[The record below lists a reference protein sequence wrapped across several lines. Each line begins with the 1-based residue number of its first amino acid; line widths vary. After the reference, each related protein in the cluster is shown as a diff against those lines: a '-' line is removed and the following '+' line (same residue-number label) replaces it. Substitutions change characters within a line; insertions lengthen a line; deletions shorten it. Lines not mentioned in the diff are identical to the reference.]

1 MARRSHLNVIPRALA
16 VVAAV
21 VLSSA
26 ALAQQK
32 AAEADVKVAYLFN
45 FAKFTE
51 WPPAFLPAG
60 GTVTLCVLG
69 DDDLGPALTVLETK
83 TVQGR
88 TVRVRRGLRA
98 EEIRGCH
105 VLYFGAVEE
114 RMAAEARRMAET
126 HATLTLGDSEGFVE
140 RGGMVGLV
148 KVDNRIAFDVNVEAT
163 HRASLK
169 LSSQVLKLARVV
181 RGKPS

>member
-1 MARRSHLNVIPRALA
+1 MAHPPHIAAISRALA
-16 VVAAV
+16 VLTAV
-21 VLSSA
+21 VLSSVA
-26 ALAQQK
+26 EAQQK
-32 AAEADVKVAYLFN
+32 AAEADVKVAYIFN

-60 GTVTLCVLG
+60 GALAICVLG
-69 DDDLGPALTVLETK
+69 DDDLGPALSVLESK

-88 TVRVRRGLRA
+88 AVRVRRGLRP
-98 EEIRGCH
+98 EDIRGCH
-105 VLYFGAVEE
+105 VLYFGAVDE
-114 RMAAEARRMAET
+114 RTATDARRLAET

-169 LSSQVLKLARVV
+169 LSSQVLKLARAI
-181 RGKPS
+181 RGRAS

>member
-1 MARRSHLNVIPRALA
+1 MARTPHISVICTVMA
-16 VVAAV
+16 VAAAV
-21 VLSSA
+21 IVSSPA
-26 ALAQQK
+26 HAQQR

-60 GTVTLCVLG
+60 GAVTLCVLG
-69 DDDLGPALTVLETK
+69 DDELGPALTVLETK

-88 TVRVRRGLRA
+88 AVRVRRGLRA

-105 VLYFGAVEE
+105 VLYFGAVDE
-114 RMAAEARRMAET
+114 RAAADARRLAET

-148 KVDNRIAFDVNVEAT
+148 KVDNRITFDVNVEAT
-163 HRASLK
+163 HRANLK
-169 LSSQVLKLARVV
+169 LSSQVLKLARAV

>member
-1 MARRSHLNVIPRALA
+1 MARPLHLDVIPRALA
-16 VVAAV
+16 FVAAI
-21 VLSSA
+21 LLAPA
-26 ALAQQK
+26 AHAQQK

-51 WPPAFLPAG
+51 WPPALLPAG
-60 GTVTLCVLG
+60 GTVTICVLG
-69 DDDLGPALTVLETK
+69 DDELGPALTVLETK

-88 TVRVRRGLRA
+88 AVRVRRGLRA
-98 EEIRGCH
+98 EDIRGCH
-105 VLYFGAVEE
+105 VLYFGAVDE
-114 RMAAEARRMAET
+114 RVAADARRMAET
-126 HATLTLGDSEGFVE
+126 QATLTLGDSDGFVE